1 MTLPSGTSRR
11 LLFAFAALVGLFG
24 IASYVALAGYSEIH
38 EELHRI
44 KHHEAGAQTA
54 LELANAVRDQ
64 YVLQAQ
70 IVLVDTSRDLT
81 TYEEARKQVVTLV
94 AQARDQTPGPPER
107 QLLDDI
113 ELVGAELD
121 RLFRTRI
128 LPGMALGNPEAMRQH
143 HARARDLLSFVQ
155 QQADRLAHRLRA
167 SIGSL
172 EQHTATVQHAA
183 FRWMAVFLLASTLFA
198 VGVGLYIGRSVA
210 RPVAL
215 LERGAA
221 ALARGDLSTRIPI
234 DSMDEFGRLAT
245 QFNLMTAALSTH
257 QQELV
262 QSERLA
268 GIGRLA
274 AGVAHEINN
283 PLGVILGYVRVLRKK
298 ADPPLEQD
306 LQVIEEEAVRCQ
318 EIVEGLLDL
327 SRPLFVSP
335 DPVDLRQV
343 CDEAVSRLREASQ
356 LAGVAV
362 HVDGSGR
369 VAGHRQKLW
378 QVLLNLIKNAVEA
391 AGANGRVDIGIAPQA
406 AGHVTVSVKD
416 TGPGVSPEARERL
429 FEPFFTTKPTGTGLG
444 LAVSRAIAE
453 AHGGEIVAAAS
464 PAGGAVFELR
474 LPAWREESA

>member
-70 IVLVDTSRDLT
+70 TILVHVSGDLT
-81 TYEEARKQVVTLV
+81 GYEEARKRVLTLV
-94 AQARDQTPGPPER
+94 AQARNHTPGPHER

-121 RLFRTRI
+121 RLFRTKI
-128 LPGMALGNPEAMRQH
+128 LPGLPSGNLEALRQH

-155 QQADRLAHRLRA
+155 EQADRLASRLRA

-183 FRWMAVFLLASTLFA
+183 FRWMVFFLAASTLFA
-198 VGVGLYIGRSVA
+198 AAVGIYIGRSVA

-215 LERGAA
+215 LEKGAA
-221 ALARGDLSTRIPI
+221 ALARGDLSTRIHL
-234 DSMDEFGRLAT
+234 DATDEFGRLAA
-245 QFNLMTAALSTH
+245 QFNMMTVALSSH
-257 QQELV
+257 QQKLV

-283 PLGVILGYVRVLRKK
+283 PLGVILGYVRVMRKR
-298 ADPPLEQD
+298 ADLPLDQD
-306 LQVIEEEAVRCQ
+306 LRVIEEEAVRCQ

-327 SRPLFVSP
+327 SRPQSVSA

-343 CDEAVSRLREASQ
+343 CDEAVSRLNEAFQ
-356 LAGVAV
+356 LAEVAV

-369 VAGHRQKLW
+369 VAGHRQRLW
-378 QVLLNLIKNAVEA
+378 QVILNLIKNAVEA
-391 AGANGRVDIGIAPQA
+391 AGESGRVDIGIAPVA
-406 AGHVTVSVKD
+406 PGHVAVRVKD
-416 TGPGVSPEARERL
+416 SGPGISPEVRERL

-453 AHGGEIVAAAS
+453 AHGGEIIATSS

-474 LPAWREESA
+474 LPAWREESV